1 MVETLYVLAAVAT
14 ISGFLLELG
23 SKLLRLIKRRK
34 NARKRMVQEEV
45 VGNRTS
51 E

>member
-1 MVETLYVLAAVAT
+1 MVETLYILAAVAT
-14 ISGFLLELG
+14 VAGFLLELG
-23 SKLLRLIKRRK
+23 CKLFGLIKRRR

>member
-1 MVETLYVLAAVAT
+1 MVETLYILTAVAT
-14 ISGFLLELG
+14 VAGFLLELG
-23 SKLLRLIKRRK
+23 SKLLRLVKRR

-45 VGNRTS
+45 VGDRTS